1 MNKLVV
7 LFAVVLISG
16 CATHAQIDM
25 PVVTEVISPAFEN
38 KTFSSEVF
46 YSQPEPGIFSGGEQQ
61 ALKPIAEQTLSVA
74 SASVLKK
81 LPSLIQQQLP
91 KSSKILTEKDTDFGL
106 KVELIAHDKKG
117 PAYADYEFA
126 KSLGKNLLTLGFASS
141 EYDIVADFD
150 VKYILTQNDTELFSK
165 EYQVDE
171 SVDHEKG
178 DFDSFNTLKE
188 FTGQLLEKHLT
199 LTLNDFFVTASSRL

>member
-1 MNKLVV
+1 MNKFIALI
-7 LFAVVLISG
+7 AVVLISG

-25 PVVTEVISPAFEN
+25 PVVTEVMSPAFEN
-38 KTFSSEVF
+38 KTFSSEVL

-61 ALKPIAEQTLSVA
+61 ELKPISEQTLSVA

-81 LPSLIQQQLP
+81 LPTLIQQQLP
-91 KSSKILTEKDTDFGL
+91 KSSKLLMDKNTDFGL
-106 KVELIAHDKKG
+106 KVELVAHDKKG
-117 PAYADYEFA
+117 PAYADHEFA
-126 KSLGKNLLTLGFASS
+126 KSFGKNLLTLGFASS

-150 VKYILTQNDTELFSK
+150 VKYVLTQKGSEVFSK
-165 EYQVDE
+165 SYKVDE

-188 FTGQLLEKHLT
+188 FTSQMLEKHLT
-199 LTLNDFFVTASSRL
+199 LTLNDFLLNASGRM